1 MTSGRND
8 PPSTQ
13 DIRRQ
18 LVAQSLGVG
27 NPSRLGHTL
36 PEHADPTRE
45 CAIEVSVEDIRPYEH
60 NPRRVPNPKFEE
72 IKESIRTGGLRA
84 PLTVTREPGAAHFIV
99 ESGGNTR
106 LRALQQLWAETRDL
120 RYGRL
125 TVLFRPWRGH
135 GQVLSAHL
143 TENEQRG
150 DMSFWDKACGVAAL
164 KRQLETERD
173 SVLSLRALEDALHL
187 LGLSV
192 NTATLGLYL
201 FATERLSSLAKG
213 YPGLSGLD
221 VKTLQPR
228 LNALKREAMAATQ
241 CSEDQVYARAFDPAF
256 VTFVKQRRV
265 TSPSQALNVQAVVE
279 ACRSAVN
286 EVFGPLAPA
295 ESPLGASS
303 VQTAHGSDAGAD
315 GALSARGESNV
326 EVPAPRVEEPHLW
339 RQAQELAQHTGLAI
353 SAPGSQTTR
362 MSDLWT
368 TVDDAAIES
377 LTRATHRRA
386 WRCLRALAEPDGASR
401 HADDAQA
408 IDESS
413 LVAWMFSAEDPAA
426 PAFRSLAQA
435 LALAK
440 SPIAVPSRKRTSP
453 GEP

>member
-1 MTSGRND
+1 
-8 PPSTQ
+8 
-13 DIRRQ
+13 
-18 LVAQSLGVG
+18 
-27 NPSRLGHTL
+27 
-36 PEHADPTRE
+36 
-45 CAIEVSVEDIRPYEH
+45 
-60 NPRRVPNPKFEE
+60 
-72 IKESIRTGGLRA
+72 
-84 PLTVTREPGAAHFIV
+84 
-99 ESGGNTR
+99 
-106 LRALQQLWAETRDL
+106 
-120 RYGRL
+120 
-125 TVLFRPWRGH
+125 
-135 GQVLSAHL
+135 
-143 TENEQRG
+143 
-150 DMSFWDKACGVAAL
+150 VAAL
-164 KRQLETERD
+164 KHQLEAERN

-201 FATERLSSLAKG
+201 FATERLSSLAQG

-303 VQTAHGSDAGAD
+303 VETVHGSDADAD

-326 EVPAPRVEEPHLW
+326 EAHASRVEEPRLW

-377 LTRATHRRA
+377 LTREAHRRA
-386 WRCLRALAEPDGASR
+386 WRCLRALTEPDGASR

-435 LALAK
+435 LTLAK
-440 SPIAVPSRKRTSP
+440 SPIAVPNRRRTSP